1 MRVQSYTL
9 NFLLHMKAVEF
20 LQLGKEILKMMSNCD
35 LRIND
40 YKYIEMYDE
49 YARMRVSNEK
59 VDYILKFLSDKY
71 KVSESTV
78 KRVIRRLSREVKG

>member
-1 MRVQSYTL
+1 
-9 NFLLHMKAVEF
+9 
-20 LQLGKEILKMMSNCD
+20 MMSNCD